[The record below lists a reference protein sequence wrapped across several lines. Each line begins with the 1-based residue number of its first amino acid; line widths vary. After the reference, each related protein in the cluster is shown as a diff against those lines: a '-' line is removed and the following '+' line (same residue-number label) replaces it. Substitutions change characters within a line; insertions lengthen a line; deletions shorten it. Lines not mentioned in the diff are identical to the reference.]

1 MNIVILQGRH
11 TKDPEIKTANSGTSI
26 ANCSI
31 AVDRS
36 YTPKGE
42 EKKTDFFNLVAFGAT
57 ADFIGKYFQK
67 GDGIIVTGE
76 IQNRSWEDK
85 DGNKRY
91 ATDIIVNKVDFPMGK
106 NSGTNSERKGTFKT
120 QDGSEGNFKGKPSKA
135 AQTNAQPPVSAPDG
149 EGEDDYP
156 F

>member
-11 TKDPEIKTANSGTSI
+11 TKDPELKTANSGKSI

-36 YTPKGE
+36 YAPKGE

-57 ADFIGKYFQK
+57 AEFICKYFQK

-76 IQNRSWEDK
+76 IQNRSWQDK
-85 DGNKRY
+85 DGIKRY
-91 ATDIIVNKVDFPMGK
+91 ATDIIVSKADFPMGK
-106 NSGTNSERKGTFKT
+106 SGNANNERNGTFKA
-120 QDGSEGNFKGKPSKA
+120 QDGSEGKFKGNASKV
-135 AQTNAQPPVSAPDG
+135 AQTSAEPPNLTADSDSD
-149 EGEDDYP
+149 EEYL